1 MAATE
6 ERIARFIVE
15 TKDKEVPR
23 EALRTARDAAF
34 DCVGVALAG
43 AAQPLGK
50 MIREVTR
57 EEGGNPEATVIG
69 GGLRTS
75 TTMAALANG
84 TLAHALDYDD
94 MGGFGHPSVVLLP
107 PALAL
112 GEKLGAS
119 GRDILDAYVIGFE
132 VAANL
137 SAASHYVQTERGFHS
152 TAFFGTMGATA
163 AAARLLKLDVEQTVM
178 ALGIAG
184 SMPAGVVQN
193 FGTMVKPLHAGM
205 ASRNGV
211 LAALLAKKG
220 YMGTDR
226 IFESKLGF
234 FSTYVGEGNY
244 DLDKAVNGLGHP
256 FRLQDTLVI
265 KKYPCCGTNH
275 SALDSILSLMRE
287 ENLSFEDVV
296 QVTVEGLPYLSHVL
310 LYPQPTQGINGKF
323 SIHYNVAA
331 AILDGKVEIDSH
343 SDQMLRRPRVKEA
356 LEKVHVEV
364 QSRWDPGYTAAP
376 TETPVT
382 MRLKDGR
389 VLTRS
394 TNRHAMH
401 GTPKDP
407 LSRDELVGKFERNAG
422 LTLAP
427 DAVRRAADLW
437 LHVDEAPDMRQA
449 MEAVAG

>member
-1 MAATE
+1 MGTTE

-15 TKDKEVPR
+15 TKDEEVPP
-23 EALRTARDAAF
+23 EALRTAGDAAF

-50 MIREVTR
+50 MMLEMTR

-75 TTMAALANG
+75 PTMAALANG

-94 MGGFGHPSVVLLP
+94 MGAFGHPSVVLLP
-107 PALAL
+107 PVLAL
-112 GEKLGAS
+112 GEQLGAS
-119 GRDILDAYVIGFE
+119 GREILDAYVIGFE

-137 SAASHYVQTERGFHS
+137 SAASHYVQTEGGFHS
-152 TAFFGTMGATA
+152 TAIFGTMGATA
-163 AAARLLKLDVEQTVM
+163 AAARLLELDVEQTVM

-220 YMGTDR
+220 YVGTDM
-226 IFESKLGF
+226 IFESKVGF

-244 DLDKAVNGLGHP
+244 DLEKAVNGLGNP
-256 FRLQDTLVI
+256 FRLQDALVV

-275 SALDSILSLMRE
+275 SALDSLLSLTRE
-287 ENLSFEDVV
+287 DHLSFEDIAE
-296 QVTVEGLPYLSHVL
+296 VTVEGLPYLSHVL
-310 LYPQPTQGINGKF
+310 LYPQPKQGLNGKF

-331 AILDGKVEIDSH
+331 AMLDGKVAIDSH
-343 SDQMLRRPRVKEA
+343 TDQMLHRPLVREA
-356 LEKVHVEV
+356 LAKVHVEV

-382 MRLKDGR
+382 IRLKNGR

-394 TNRHAMH
+394 TNRHTMH

-407 LSRDELVGKFERNAG
+407 LSRDELVGKFESNAG

-427 DAVRRAADLW
+427 NVVRRAADLW
-437 LHVDEAPDMRQA
+437 LHVDQVPDIRQA
-449 MEAVAG
+449 MDAVAG